1 MQIVHSVAEP
11 RQFHFSGSFLAP
23 YRRKGDPFKTLLA
36 RSTYVTKY
44 ARDGEDW
51 TDTIQ
56 RVVEGNIA
64 LSHVPVS
71 TQEAEMLFHLFW
83 TGQALPPGRG
93 LWTGGVP
100 GIPADARYN
109 CWYTTLYGPDDWCWM
124 MNQLMLGGGVGI
136 GISEIEKLPSVVSN
150 NARFAINCVES
161 HSDYAEVKPN
171 DKQFLNGQT
180 PVYRAEDSRAGW
192 VESLRLVLDAA
203 FDGRDYIVDVSDV
216 RPRGMPIRMFGGIAC
231 GPGPLSHLLRSVW
244 NIVRGAAGRKL
255 TSVECLDITN
265 MIGFCVKS
273 GNVRRSALIA
283 LGDANDQPFRDAKK
297 DFEKV
302 LSHRHTSNNS
312 IIFRSEAQIANF
324 DWAGLVED
332 NITFGEPG
340 LFNLA
345 LVQKTDPGAKGVNP
359 CGEQALHDR
368 EACNLGEN
376 FPANYEDGTDADMAF
391 RLQVRYC
398 MRQRLT
404 ALTDPQ
410 SHAVGIQNMRVGV
423 ALGGLCDFEWTP
435 QMLSDWYVVCRE
447 EANNYADELR
457 VNRPITVTTVKPS
470 GTISLLN
477 GSSPGIHSPY
487 APFYLRRAR
496 FAKNDPMV
504 PALMEAGVPYE
515 QDQYDQTGHT
525 WVFAFPMKARHTRTT
540 VQTENIQDQFERQAI
555 VQKYWADNA
564 VSATLS
570 FDAAT
575 EKELTAKL
583 LKEYV
588 PQFKSTSMLAKSSHG
603 YAQAPYEAIDE
614 LKYQEAASKIRGDH
628 PLARGGEFEIDE
640 CASGACPIR

>member
-1 MQIVHSVAEP
+1 LLLNFGIVSSVYKRRDAGMRRMPDGKGGMKDYWCED
-11 RQFHFSGSFLAP
+11 QFDLVVAKQNAVHFANKISFLLPTHA
-23 YRRKGDPFKTLLA
+23 
-36 RSTYVTKY
+36 
-44 ARDGEDW
+44 
-51 TDTIQ
+51 
-56 RVVEGNIA
+56 A
-64 LSHVPVS
+64 LYNEWKAS
-71 TQEAEMLFHLFW
+71 W
-83 TGQALPPGRG
+83 IRG
-93 LWTGGVP
+93 P
-100 GIPADARYN
+100 
-109 CWYTTLYGPDDWCWM
+109 
-124 MNQLMLGGGVGI
+124 
-136 GISEIEKLPSVVSN
+136 
-150 NARFAINCVES
+150 
-161 HSDYAEVKPN
+161 YAETYTDEIRSIEFV
-171 DKQFLNGQT
+171 GVE
-180 PVYRAEDSRAGW
+180 PVFCTTQPSHHTFIA
-192 VESLRLVLDAA
+192 
-203 FDGRDYIVDVSDV
+203 DGIV
-216 RPRGMPIRMFGGIAC
+216 
-231 GPGPLSHLLRSVW
+231 
-244 NIVRGAAGRKL
+244 
-255 TSVECLDITN
+255 T
-265 MIGFCVKS
+265 
-273 GNVRRSALIA
+273 GN
-283 LGDANDQPFRDAKK
+283 
-297 DFEKV
+297 
-302 LSHRHTSNNS
+302 
-312 IIFRSEAQIANF
+312 
-324 DWAGLVED
+324 
-332 NITFGEPG
+332 
-340 LFNLA
+340 
-345 LVQKTDPGAKGVNP
+345 

-398 MRQRLT
+398 LRQRLT
-404 ALTDPQ
+404 ALTDPA
-410 SHAVGIQNMRVGV
+410 SHAVGVQNMRVGV

-614 LKYQEAASKIRGDH
+614 LKYHEVASKIRGDH